1 MYVVLFHYGCFL
13 QFSLAKGHHY
23 ELFPCTRC
31 RGGDT
36 RKLPAYHRAV
46 SIVKP
51 VNGKISLITIATDP
65 ELFNQM
71 SAPMLE
77 NLRDIMFEETKTFL
91 EDLKSRAGYP
101 INKTIIAT
109 GEPGEYIRDI
119 CEKDDI
125 DLVICGNHNHNLFS
139 KAVCLSKKIVA
150 TSKTDLLLVALD

>member
-1 MYVVLFHYGCFL
+1 MSYSHVLVAVAVTPESYRL
-13 QFSLAKGHHY
+13 I
-23 ELFPCTRC
+23 T
-31 RGGDT
+31 
-36 RKLPAYHRAV
+36 RAV

-91 EDLKSRAGYP
+91 EDLKSKAGYP

-150 TSKTDLLLVALD
+150 TSKTDLLVVALD